1 MNTPK
6 LQQSLKTL
14 EDPLAHL
21 PCSVIR
27 DYRKGEVF
35 YSLEQPSAH
44 LYLVT
49 EGLIKVSRTGDREGC
64 TVLDLYQSD
73 NFFGESALIGSHGD
87 CETAVATVPS
97 QVMIWT
103 VAQIEEL
110 IANRPLLGIALIQ
123 LFVQRS
129 QDFGRRIESFSV
141 DLVPRRLT
149 RALLRF
155 SERTGPQSENGSV
168 TMPALTHEFLA
179 QYVGTS
185 REIVTNY
192 MNQFRRYG
200 YLEYSRKSI
209 TLHREIKCL
218 LKDEAVERKM
228 AA

>member
-1 MNTPK
+1 MNPLN
-6 LQQSLKTL
+6 LQRKTL

-27 DYRKGEVF
+27 HYRKGEVL
-35 YSLEQPSAH
+35 YGPEQPSSH

-49 EGLIKVSRTGDREGC
+49 EGQVKASRISDRDGC
-64 TVLDLYQSD
+64 TVMDLYQAD
-73 NFFGESALIGSHGD
+73 DFFGESALTGSHGD
-87 CETAVATVPS
+87 CETAAATVPT
-97 QVMIWT
+97 QVMMWT
-103 VAQIEEL
+103 VDQIEEL

-129 QDFGRRIESFSV
+129 QDFGRRIESFSI

-155 SERTGPQSENGSV
+155 SERTGLQSESGSA

-192 MNQFRRYG
+192 MNQFRRSG

-209 TLHREIKCL
+209 TLHREMKKCL
-218 LKDEAVERKM
+218 LKDEAVQHKM